1 MYNLKKGKVT
11 MKESNTSQRLRYI
24 MNSRGLKQVEILE
37 KCRPFCEK
45 YGVRL
50 AKNDL
55 SQYVS
60 GKVEPK
66 QDKLSILG
74 LALDVSEAWLAGYN
88 VPMTRNN
95 NITSIAVQRFPLL
108 GEIACGNPKLASES
122 VECYVEASTNIKA
135 DFCLRTK
142 GDSMINARIH
152 DGDIVFVHSQD
163 SVENGDIAV
172 VLIDDEATLKRYFY
186 YAEQCKLVL
195 QAENPNYEPFVYV
208 GNELQNVRIL
218 GKAVAFQ
225 SYIK

>member
-1 MYNLKKGKVT
+1 
-11 MKESNTSQRLRYI
+11 MKEFNTSERLRYI
-24 MNSRGLKQVEILE
+24 MNSQGLKQVEILE
-37 KCRPFCEK
+37 KCKPYCKK
-45 YGVRL
+45 YGIRL

-88 VPMTRNN
+88 VPMTRND
-95 NITSIAVQRFPLL
+95 NIIPITVQRFPLL
-108 GEIACGNPKLASES
+108 GDIACGNPKLANES
-122 VECYVEASTNIKA
+122 LECYVEAGTNIKA
-135 DFCLRTK
+135 DFCLRAK

-152 DGDIVFVHSQD
+152 DGDIVFVRSQNT
-163 SVENGDIAV
+163 VENGDIAV
-172 VLIDDEATLKRYFY
+172 VLINDEATLKRYFY

-195 QAENPNYEPFVYV
+195 QAENSNYEPFVYV
-208 GNELQNVRIL
+208 GDELQNVIVL

-225 SYIK
+225 SDIK